1 MIHSHCSTAEKLK
14 EKQRGEE
21 QMNIAI
27 VYDSSTGTTASAAK
41 EMAKIFEEQGHQC
54 HVQSV
59 FQADPDE
66 VSQADLI
73 CIGSWVK
80 GLFIVLQHP
89 TEETMRFIERL
100 GNLTG
105 KKALVFC
112 TYKLAVGPMLRRMT
126 QRLEKKGAQVVGQF
140 KYRGP
145 MPSNK
150 FTSFAASFNQEK
162 VYTG

>member
-1 MIHSHCSTAEKLK
+1 
-14 EKQRGEE
+14 
-21 QMNIAI
+21 MNIAI

-41 EMAKIFEEQGHQC
+41 AMASLFEKAGHEC

-59 FQADPDE
+59 FQADPLE

-80 GLFIVLQHP
+80 GIFVILQHP
-89 TEETMRFIERL
+89 TEETMHFIDRL
-100 GNLTG
+100 GDLTG

-112 TYKLAVGPMLRRMT
+112 TYKLAVGPTLKRMA
-126 QRLEKKGAQVVGQF
+126 QGLEQKGAQVVAQF

-145 MPSNK
+145 VPGNE
-150 FTSFAASFNQEK
+150 FTSFAVSSTSVPAM
-162 VYTG
+162 

>member
-1 MIHSHCSTAEKLK
+1 
-14 EKQRGEE
+14 
-21 QMNIAI
+21 MNITI

-41 EMAKIFEEQGHQC
+41 AMANILEEHGHQC
-54 HVQSV
+54 QIQSV

-80 GLFIVLQHP
+80 GIFVILQHP
-89 TEETMRFIERL
+89 TEETMRFIDRL

-112 TYKLAVGPMLRRMT
+112 TYKLAVGPTLRHMA
-126 QRLEKKGAQVVGQF
+126 QGLEKKGAQVVAQF

-145 MPSNK
+145 MPSDE
-150 FTSFAASFNQEK
+150 FASFAASLNQEK
-162 VYTG
+162 ITAN

>member
-1 MIHSHCSTAEKLK
+1 
-14 EKQRGEE
+14 
-21 QMNIAI
+21 MNIAI

-41 EMAKIFEEQGHQC
+41 AMAKVLEEQGHQC

-66 VSQADLI
+66 VSHADLI

-80 GLFIVLQHP
+80 GLFVILQHP
-89 TEETMRFIERL
+89 TAETMRFIDRM

-112 TYKLAVGPMLRRMT
+112 TYKLAAGSTLRRMA
-126 QRLEKKGAQVVGQF
+126 QGLEEKGAQVVAQF

-145 MPSNK
+145 IPSDE
-150 FTSFAASFNQEK
+150 FASFAASLTS
-162 VYTG
+162 VPAM

>member
-1 MIHSHCSTAEKLK
+1 
-14 EKQRGEE
+14 
-21 QMNIAI
+21 MNIAI

-41 EMAKIFEEQGHQC
+41 AMAQVFEEGGHQC

-59 FQADPDE
+59 FRADPDE

-80 GLFIVLQHP
+80 GIFVILQHP
-89 TEETMRFIERL
+89 TEETMRFIDRL
-100 GNLTG
+100 GDLSG

-112 TYKLAVGPMLRRMT
+112 TYKLAVGPTLRRMA
-126 QRLEKKGAQVVGQF
+126 QGLEQKGAQVVAQF

-145 MPSNK
+145 DPNSE
-150 FTSFAASFNQEK
+150 FASFAASLEPMP
-162 VYTG
+162 VM

>member
-1 MIHSHCSTAEKLK
+1 
-14 EKQRGEE
+14 
-21 QMNIAI
+21 MNIAI

-41 EMAKIFEEQGHQC
+41 AMAKILEERGHQC
-54 HVQSV
+54 QIQSV

-80 GLFIVLQHP
+80 GLFIILQHP

-100 GNLTG
+100 GDLTG

-112 TYKLAVGPMLRRMT
+112 TYKLAVGPTLKRMT
-126 QRLEKKGAQVVGQF
+126 QRLEKQGAQVVAQF

-145 MPSNK
+145 MPNNE
-150 FTSFAASFNQEK
+150 FASFAASLTSLPAK
-162 VYTG
+162 